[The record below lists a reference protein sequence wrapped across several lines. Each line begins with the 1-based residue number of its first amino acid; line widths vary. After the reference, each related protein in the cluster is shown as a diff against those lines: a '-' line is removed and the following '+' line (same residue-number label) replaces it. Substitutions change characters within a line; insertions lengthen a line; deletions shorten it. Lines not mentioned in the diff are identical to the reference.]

1 MRQEQSVLDQKVDE
15 LLESKPKITAE
26 LIKYTLEQVQK
37 KDVSPEVHS
46 KKVSRKLDALIREMN

>member
-1 MRQEQSVLDQKVDE
+1 MRQERSVLDQKVDE

-46 KKVSRKLDALIREMN
+46 KKVNRKLDALLRETD